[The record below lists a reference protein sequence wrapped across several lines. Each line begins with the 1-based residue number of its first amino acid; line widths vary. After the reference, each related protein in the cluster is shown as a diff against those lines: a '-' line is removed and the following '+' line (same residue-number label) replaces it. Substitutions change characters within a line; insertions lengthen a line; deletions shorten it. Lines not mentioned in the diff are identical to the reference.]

1 MVEKEKKLEQ
11 WADSAEGRLLEDIYI
26 RDRRTGTIIRRND
39 YIHTIGNIDL
49 FVSQIVIKSVNN
61 VVTRYTLVSGSV
73 VEAREWNV

>member
-1 MVEKEKKLEQ
+1 MAKTEQRVEE
-11 WADSAEGRLLEDIYI
+11 WADSAEGRLLQDVYI
-26 RDRRTGTIIRRND
+26 RDRRTGNIIRRND

-49 FVSQIVIKSVNN
+49 FISQIVIKSVNN